1 MDSQFTSSFVLQHVR
16 LVVTE
21 SYFKFSRGGAHI
33 LQVAFGTSGQIN
45 NIVKAHITYQHNHA
59 TLFVRYRERSAFE
72 NSKIQEHMNCI

>member
-45 NIVKAHITYQHNHA
+45 NISRRTRKFLMNGIIT
-59 TLFVRYRERSAFE
+59 TS
-72 NSKIQEHMNCI
+72 S

>member
-1 MDSQFTSSFVLQHVR
+1 MDSQFTSSFVLKHVR

-45 NIVKAHITYQHNHA
+45 NI
-59 TLFVRYRERSAFE
+59 LR
-72 NSKIQEHMNCI
+72 